1 MTDFTIVSYC
11 GNILPA
17 FTAYVDPS
25 VMSYTIQAV
34 AGVVI
39 ACGVVFG
46 VVWRRV
52 KRGAKKVLN
61 IDENAGK
68 EVEEEVQMIS
78 PENENGKTQQEESSS
93 EK

>member
-1 MTDFTIVSYC
+1 MISNSKMVLLIVAAAMLYFPMTAS
-11 GNILPA
+11 
-17 FTAYVDPS
+17 AYIDPS
-25 VMSYTIQAV
+25 VMSYTVQAI

-52 KRGAKKVLN
+52 KRGAKQALN

-68 EVEEEVQMIS
+68 EVEEELSVN
-78 PENENGKTQQEESSS
+78 NEDAK
-93 EK
+93 K